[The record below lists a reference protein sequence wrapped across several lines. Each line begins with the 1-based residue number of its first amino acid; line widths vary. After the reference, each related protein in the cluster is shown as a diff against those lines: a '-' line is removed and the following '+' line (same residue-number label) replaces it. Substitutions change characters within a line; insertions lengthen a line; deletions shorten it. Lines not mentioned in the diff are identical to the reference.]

1 MTEADVRAASLQGR
15 SVELYSGAIVTPAA
29 RDLAAKLGVAIHK
42 GNPGRGDSNAAPA
55 APAAPTSTRIAVGS
69 DHGGYQMKEFLK
81 NLLTELGCDVEDVG
95 CHSAE
100 SVDYPVY
107 AARVAELIA
116 AGEVEFG
123 VMIDGAG
130 IGSAMV
136 GNKILGVRAAL
147 CHDITTATNARE
159 HNNANMLTLG
169 GTLLGN
175 RLAAEVVKTFLH
187 TRFAGGRHQRRVSM
201 IDALDGERT
210 NTAPSEKT

>member
-1 MTEADVRAASLQGR
+1 MTEADVRAASQEGR
-15 SVELYSGAIVTPAA
+15 SVELRSGFIVTPAA
-29 RDLAAKLGVAIHK
+29 RDLAAKLGVAIHE
-42 GNPGRGDSNAAPA
+42 GNPGRGDSDAA
-55 APAAPTSTRIAVGS
+55 TRIAVGS

>member
-1 MTEADVRAASLQGR
+1 MTEADVRAASLEGR
-15 SVELYSGAIVTPAA
+15 SVELRSGAIVTPAA
-29 RDLAAKLGVAIHK
+29 RDLAAKLGVAIHE
-42 GNPGRGDSNAAPA
+42 GNPGGGDSNAAPA
-55 APAAPTSTRIAVGS
+55 APATTRIAVGS

-81 NLLTELGCDVEDVG
+81 NLLTELGCDLEDVG

-175 RLAAEVVKTFLH
+175 RLAAEVVNTFLY
-187 TRFAGGRHQRRVSM
+187 TQFAGGRHQRRVSM

>member
-1 MTEADVRAASLQGR
+1 MTEADVRAASQEGR
-15 SVELYSGAIVTPAA
+15 SVELHSGAIVTPAA
-29 RDLAAKLGVAIHK
+29 RDLAAKLGVAIQE
-42 GNPGRGDSNAAPA
+42 GNPERGDSNAAPA
-55 APAAPTSTRIAVGS
+55 TTRIAIGS

-147 CHDITTATNARE
+147 CHDITTAANARE

-175 RLAAEVVKTFLH
+175 RLAAEVVDTFLH

-201 IDALDGERT
+201 IDALDDERT

>member
-29 RDLAAKLGVAIHK
+29 RDLAAKLGVAIHE

-55 APAAPTSTRIAVGS
+55 AAATTTRIAVGS

-81 NLLTELGCDVEDVG
+81 NLLTELGCNVEDVG

-175 RLAAEVVKTFLH
+175 RLAAEVVNTFLH
-187 TRFAGGRHQRRVSM
+187 TQFAGGRHQRRVSM